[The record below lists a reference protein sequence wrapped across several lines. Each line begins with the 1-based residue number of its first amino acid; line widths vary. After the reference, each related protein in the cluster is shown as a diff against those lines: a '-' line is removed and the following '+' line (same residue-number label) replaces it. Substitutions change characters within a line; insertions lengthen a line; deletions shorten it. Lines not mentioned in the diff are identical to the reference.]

1 MVAKDKSSISVTDT
15 HRDRILKDSRY
26 TNNTKGTE
34 LTGRSISTRG
44 ILKNKSKERE
54 NVVILSNN
62 TVLSGQQDITQE
74 DTTN

>member
-54 NVVILSNN
+54 RERENVVILSNN
-62 TVLSGQQDITQE
+62 TVLSGQ
-74 DTTN
+74 